1 MKVIESLLRRD
12 RLVILAALC
21 SLIALAW
28 IYLAYMA
35 FNMPGLYPMDGPAMD
50 GMPMDSGA
58 MESMARSPW
67 SASYFAAM
75 FIMWVIMMVGMMV
88 PSAASTILLF
98 AALQGISEQGART
111 YRATALFI
119 FGYLLVWTAFSLV
132 ATAAEW
138 GLSEAALLSPM
149 LASTTPALS
158 GVLFILAAVYQ
169 LTPLKNACL
178 RKCRSP
184 AQFLVEHRRTGRL
197 GPLLLGMEHGA
208 YCVGCCWVLMALLFT
223 VGLMN
228 LLWVAVIA
236 AFVLVEKLMPA
247 GPLIGRVGAALM
259 LGAGVLL
266 LIAGS

>member
-1 MKVIESLLRRD
+1 M
-12 RLVILAALC
+12 
-21 SLIALAW
+21 
-28 IYLAYMA
+28 
-35 FNMPGLYPMDGPAMD
+35 
-50 GMPMDSGA
+50 
-58 MESMARSPW
+58 
-67 SASYFAAM
+67 
-75 FIMWVIMMVGMMV
+75 
-88 PSAASTILLF
+88 
-98 AALQGISEQGART
+98 
-111 YRATALFI
+111 
-119 FGYLLVWTAFSLV
+119 
-132 ATAAEW
+132 
-138 GLSEAALLSPM
+138 
-149 LASTTPALS
+149 
-158 GVLFILAAVYQ
+158 YQ

-178 RKCRSP
+178 SKCRSP
-184 AQFLVEHRRTGRL
+184 AQFLVEHRRTGPL